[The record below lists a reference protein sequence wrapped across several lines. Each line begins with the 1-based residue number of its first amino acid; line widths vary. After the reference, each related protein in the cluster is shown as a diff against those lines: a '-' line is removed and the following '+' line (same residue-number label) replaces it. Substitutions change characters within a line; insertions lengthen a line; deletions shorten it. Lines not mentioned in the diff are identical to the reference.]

1 MNKSQLLHNAG
12 TFTLEEQLALLRSDL
27 GSTDI
32 TAPDGSSRKFLH
44 AIDPEAE
51 ICVNIVSAI
60 DKCKKTNLPIA
71 KLKQEKTLS
80 SINRYW
86 VHFPPTWKLLEEK
99 LRSAFHHEFS
109 KNYFYSEEVKAWMH
123 IQSQFTSEELAILAR
138 LLPVNNRSEVS
149 IQTYVELFNHFTE
162 QLKEYVLSAEYK
174 KKIRDRDATKNANKN
189 ACIELFNHLIAK
201 FARVLV
207 VRVDFSLKRDM
218 ETILKHASTMEFP
231 YSRNDLVYIKKCMR
245 KFKNNWRSNKLL
257 NDIQGYIFQYEYSH
271 ATGFHIHAYFFFD
284 GNKHREDITIAKYI
298 SDYWKNITKN
308 QGSTYICN
316 LDKENYKYCAIG
328 MIHYANKEKQAFLF
342 QTFEYICKADQFFIF
357 SELKNSKRFQRSE
370 LPEPK
375 ASSGRS
381 RQDPP
386 TESN

>member
-1 MNKSQLLHNAG
+1 MNKSQLLHTAG

-27 GSTDI
+27 GAADI
-32 TAPDGSSRKFLH
+32 TAPDGSSRRFLH
-44 AIDPEAE
+44 AIDHEAE
-51 ICVNIVSAI
+51 MCLDIVSAI
-60 DKCKKTNLPIA
+60 DKCKKTNLPVA
-71 KLKQEKTLS
+71 KLKQEKILS
-80 SINRYW
+80 SANRYG
-86 VHFPPTWKLLEEK
+86 VHFPARWKSLEEK

-123 IQSQFTSEELAILAR
+123 IRSQFTSEELAILAH
-138 LLPVNNRSEVS
+138 LPPVNNRSKESV
-149 IQTYVELFNHFTE
+149 QTYVELFNHFTE
-162 QLKEYVLSAEYK
+162 KLKEYVHSAEYK
-174 KKIRDRDATKNANKN
+174 KKIRDRDANKNANKK

-207 VRVDFSLKRDM
+207 VRIDFSLKRNM
-218 ETILKHASTMEFP
+218 KTILKHASAMEFP
-231 YSRNDLVYIKKCMR
+231 YSRNDLVYLKKCMK

-284 GNKHREDITIAKYI
+284 GDKHWEDITIAKYI
-298 SDYWKNITKN
+298 SDYWKTITKN
-308 QGSTYICN
+308 QGSTFICN
-316 LDKENYKYCAIG
+316 MEKENYKYCAIG

-357 SELKNSKRFQRSE
+357 SELKNTKRFQRSE

-375 ASSGRS
+375 ANSGRS
-381 RQDPP
+381 RQEPR
-386 TESN
+386 TETN